1 MFRKQDK
8 IKMSWTDPKQTE
20 TIIKNM
26 VGSIIG
32 DLELFDNAE
41 YENIE
46 FNQQYKKELFTFFK
60 KIFLKYGLLKTE
72 FNSMIFIDDKEKNQ
86 ESLSVVNDL
95 LKLTRSILEECD
107 KDPDLN
113 NLAIKHLLNQKVL
126 LEKLKKELS

>member
-1 MFRKQDK
+1 
-8 IKMSWTDPKQTE
+8 MSWTNPKETE

-32 DLELFDNAE
+32 DLELFDLAA

-46 FNQQYKKELFTFFK
+46 LNQQYKKELITFFK

-72 FNSMIFIDDKEKNQ
+72 FNSMIFMDDKEKNQ
-86 ESLSVVNDL
+86 ESLNVVNDL

-113 NLAIKHLLNQKVL
+113 NLAIKYLLNQKEL
-126 LEKLKKELS
+126 LEKLKDLILN

>member
-1 MFRKQDK
+1 
-8 IKMSWTDPKQTE
+8 MSWTDPKQTE

-113 NLAIKHLLNQKVL
+113 NLAIKHLLNQKIL

>member
-1 MFRKQDK
+1 
-8 IKMSWTDPKQTE
+8 MSWTDPKQTE

-32 DLELFDNAE
+32 DLELFDLSA
-41 YENIE
+41 YENINL
-46 FNQQYKKELFTFFK
+46 NQQYKKELFTFFK

-72 FNSMIFIDDKEKNQ
+72 FNSMIFMDDKEKNQ

-95 LKLTRSILEECD
+95 LKLTRSILDECD

-113 NLAIKHLLNQKVL
+113 SIAIKHLLNQKVL
-126 LEKLKKELS
+126 LEKLKETLS

>member
-1 MFRKQDK
+1 
-8 IKMSWTDPKQTE
+8 MSWTNPKQTE

-46 FNQQYKKELFTFFK
+46 FNQQYKKELLTFFK

-72 FNSMIFIDDKEKNQ
+72 FNSMIFMDDKEKNQ
-86 ESLSVVNDL
+86 ESLSLVNDL
-95 LKLTRSILEECD
+95 LKLTRSMLEECD
-107 KDPDLN
+107 KGPDLN
-113 NLAIKHLLNQKVL
+113 GLAIKHLLNQKIL

>member
-1 MFRKQDK
+1 
-8 IKMSWTDPKQTE
+8 MSWTNPKETE
-20 TIIKNM
+20 IIIKNM
-26 VGSIIG
+26 VESIIA
-32 DLELFDNAE
+32 DLELFDLVA

-46 FNQQYKKELFTFFK
+46 LNQQYKKELLTFFK

-72 FNSMIFIDDKEKNQ
+72 FNSMIFMDDKEKNQ
-86 ESLSVVNDL
+86 EALSVVNDL

-113 NLAIKHLLNQKVL
+113 SLAIKHLLNQKVL

>member
-1 MFRKQDK
+1 
-8 IKMSWTDPKQTE
+8 MSWTNPKQTE

-32 DLELFDNAE
+32 DLELFDLAA

-46 FNQQYKKELFTFFK
+46 LNQQYKKELFTFFK

-72 FNSMIFIDDKEKNQ
+72 FNSMIFMDDKEKNQ
-86 ESLSVVNDL
+86 EAFSVVNDL

-113 NLAIKHLLNQKVL
+113 DLAIKHLLNQKVL
-126 LEKLKKELS
+126 LEKLKDLILN

>member
-1 MFRKQDK
+1 
-8 IKMSWTDPKQTE
+8 MSWTNPKETE

-32 DLELFDNAE
+32 DLELFDLLA
-41 YENIE
+41 YENINL
-46 FNQQYKKELFTFFK
+46 NQQYKKELITFFK

-72 FNSMIFIDDKEKNQ
+72 FNSMIFMDDKEKNQ

-113 NLAIKHLLNQKVL
+113 DLAIKHLLNQKVL
-126 LEKLKKELS
+126 LEKLKETLS

>member
-1 MFRKQDK
+1 
-8 IKMSWTDPKQTE
+8 MSWTNPKETE
-20 TIIKNM
+20 IIIKNM
-26 VGSIIG
+26 VESIIA
-32 DLELFDNAE
+32 DLELFDLVA

-46 FNQQYKKELFTFFK
+46 LNQQYKKELITFFK

-72 FNSMIFIDDKEKNQ
+72 FNSMIFMDDKEKNQ
-86 ESLSVVNDL
+86 ESLNVVNDL

-113 NLAIKHLLNQKVL
+113 SLAIKHLLNQKVL

>member
-1 MFRKQDK
+1 
-8 IKMSWTDPKQTE
+8 MSWTNPKQTE

-32 DLELFDNAE
+32 DLELFDLSA
-41 YENIE
+41 YENINL
-46 FNQQYKKELFTFFK
+46 NQQYKKELFTFFK

-72 FNSMIFIDDKEKNQ
+72 FNSMIFMDDKEKNQ
-86 ESLSVVNDL
+86 EALSVVNDL

>member
-1 MFRKQDK
+1 
-8 IKMSWTDPKQTE
+8 MSWTNPKETE

-72 FNSMIFIDDKEKNQ
+72 FNSMIFMDDKEKNQ
-86 ESLSVVNDL
+86 EALSVVNDL

>member
-1 MFRKQDK
+1 
-8 IKMSWTDPKQTE
+8 MSWTNPKETE
-20 TIIKNM
+20 KIIKNM
-26 VGSIIG
+26 VESIIA
-32 DLELFDNAE
+32 DLELFDLAA

-46 FNQQYKKELFTFFK
+46 LNQQYKKELLTFFK

-72 FNSMIFIDDKEKNQ
+72 FNSMIFMDDKEKNQ
-86 ESLSVVNDL
+86 ESLSLVNDL

-113 NLAIKHLLNQKVL
+113 SLAIKHLLNQKVL

>member
-1 MFRKQDK
+1 
-8 IKMSWTDPKQTE
+8 MSWTNPKETE
-20 TIIKNM
+20 IIIKNM
-26 VGSIIG
+26 VESIIA
-32 DLELFDNAE
+32 DLELFDLAA

-46 FNQQYKKELFTFFK
+46 LNQQYKKELLTFFK

-72 FNSMIFIDDKEKNQ
+72 FNSMIFMDDKEKNQ
-86 ESLSVVNDL
+86 ESLNVVNDL

-113 NLAIKHLLNQKVL
+113 SLAIKHLLNQKVL

>member
-1 MFRKQDK
+1 
-8 IKMSWTDPKQTE
+8 MSWTNPKETE

-26 VGSIIG
+26 VESIIG
-32 DLELFDNAE
+32 DLELFDLAA

-46 FNQQYKKELFTFFK
+46 LNQQYKKELITFFK

-72 FNSMIFIDDKEKNQ
+72 FNSMIFMDDKEKNQ

>member
-1 MFRKQDK
+1 
-8 IKMSWTDPKQTE
+8 MSWTDPKQTE

-72 FNSMIFIDDKEKNQ
+72 FNSMIFMDDKEKNQ
-86 ESLSVVNDL
+86 ESLSLVNDL

-113 NLAIKHLLNQKVL
+113 DLAIKHLLNQKIL

>member
-1 MFRKQDK
+1 
-8 IKMSWTDPKQTE
+8 MSWTDPKQTE

-72 FNSMIFIDDKEKNQ
+72 FNSMIFMDDKEKNQ

-113 NLAIKHLLNQKVL
+113 SLAIKHLLNQKVL

>member
-1 MFRKQDK
+1 
-8 IKMSWTDPKQTE
+8 MSWTNPKETE

-32 DLELFDNAE
+32 DLELFDLAA

-46 FNQQYKKELFTFFK
+46 LNQQYKKELLTFFK

-72 FNSMIFIDDKEKNQ
+72 FNSMIFMDDKEKNQ
-86 ESLSVVNDL
+86 ESLSLVNDL

-113 NLAIKHLLNQKVL
+113 SLAIKHLLNQKVL
-126 LEKLKKELS
+126 LEKLEKELS

>member
-1 MFRKQDK
+1 
-8 IKMSWTDPKQTE
+8 MSWTNPKETE

-32 DLELFDNAE
+32 DLELFDLSA
-41 YENIE
+41 YENINL
-46 FNQQYKKELFTFFK
+46 NQQYKKELLTFFK

-72 FNSMIFIDDKEKNQ
+72 FNSMIFMDDKEKNQ
-86 ESLSVVNDL
+86 EALSVVNDL

>member
-1 MFRKQDK
+1 
-8 IKMSWTDPKQTE
+8 MSWTDPKQTE

-72 FNSMIFIDDKEKNQ
+72 FNSMVFMDDKEKNQ
-86 ESLSVVNDL
+86 EALSVVNDL

-113 NLAIKHLLNQKVL
+113 DLAIKHLLNQKVL

>member
-1 MFRKQDK
+1 
-8 IKMSWTDPKQTE
+8 MSWTDPKQTE

-72 FNSMIFIDDKEKNQ
+72 FNSMIFMDDKEKNQ
-86 ESLSVVNDL
+86 EALSVVNDL

>member
-1 MFRKQDK
+1 
-8 IKMSWTDPKQTE
+8 MSWTNPKETE
-20 TIIKNM
+20 IIIKNM
-26 VGSIIG
+26 VESIIA
-32 DLELFDNAE
+32 DLELFDLVA

-46 FNQQYKKELFTFFK
+46 LNQQYKKELLTFFK

-72 FNSMIFIDDKEKNQ
+72 FNSMIFMDDKEKNQ
-86 ESLSVVNDL
+86 ESLNLVNDL

-113 NLAIKHLLNQKVL
+113 SLAIKHLLNQKVL

>member
-1 MFRKQDK
+1 
-8 IKMSWTDPKQTE
+8 MSWTNPKETE
-20 TIIKNM
+20 IIIKNM
-26 VGSIIG
+26 VESIIA
-32 DLELFDNAE
+32 DLELFDLVA

-46 FNQQYKKELFTFFK
+46 LNQQYKKELLTFFK

-72 FNSMIFIDDKEKNQ
+72 FNSMIFMDDKEKNQ
-86 ESLSVVNDL
+86 ESLSLVNDL

-113 NLAIKHLLNQKVL
+113 SLAIKHLLNQKIL

>member
-1 MFRKQDK
+1 
-8 IKMSWTDPKQTE
+8 MSWTNPKETE
-20 TIIKNM
+20 IIIKNM

-32 DLELFDNAE
+32 DLELFDLSA
-41 YENIE
+41 YENINL
-46 FNQQYKKELFTFFK
+46 NQQYKKELFTFFK

-72 FNSMIFIDDKEKNQ
+72 FNSMIFMDDKEKNQ
-86 ESLSVVNDL
+86 EALSVVNDL

-126 LEKLKKELS
+126 LEKLKKVNEVLG

>member
-1 MFRKQDK
+1 
-8 IKMSWTDPKQTE
+8 MSWTDPKQTE

-32 DLELFDNAE
+32 DLELFDLSA
-41 YENIE
+41 YENINL
-46 FNQQYKKELFTFFK
+46 NQQYKKELFTFFK

-72 FNSMIFIDDKEKNQ
+72 FNSMIFMDDKEKNQ
-86 ESLSVVNDL
+86 EALSVVNDL

>member
-1 MFRKQDK
+1 
-8 IKMSWTDPKQTE
+8 MSWTNPKQTE

-60 KIFLKYGLLKTE
+60 KIFLKYGILKTE

-86 ESLSVVNDL
+86 EPLSVVNDL

-126 LEKLKKELS
+126 LEKLKKVNEVLG